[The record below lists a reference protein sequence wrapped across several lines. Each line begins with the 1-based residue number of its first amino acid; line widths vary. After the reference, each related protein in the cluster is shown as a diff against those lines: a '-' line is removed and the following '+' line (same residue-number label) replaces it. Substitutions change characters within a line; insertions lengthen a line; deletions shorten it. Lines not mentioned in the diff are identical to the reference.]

1 MFLLL
6 VRYVA
11 TDIAVLFKL
20 LTIVSMVSSFCNNG
34 LQPMLGRFWHCHI
47 RLVLQEKDSLFLI

>member
-34 LQPMLGRFWHCHI
+34 LQPMLGRFWHCHEAY
-47 RLVLQEKDSLFLI
+47 LVP